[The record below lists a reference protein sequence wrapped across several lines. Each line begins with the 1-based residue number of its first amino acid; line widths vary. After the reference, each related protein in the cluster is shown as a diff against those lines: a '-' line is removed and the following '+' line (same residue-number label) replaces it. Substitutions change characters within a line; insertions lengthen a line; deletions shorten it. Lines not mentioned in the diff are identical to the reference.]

1 MVLNGMAYLFIGIGS
16 SGTAILNSVL
26 EYKEIRRDK
35 PIVIRLRSDKE
46 WNKARIGREKGA
58 DFAFVISELNDGD
71 EVSRAAAML
80 SESGIKTLFVGVL
93 PAMRRQKSENL
104 INAFYTLEKLKEYIN
119 SFIIVDNQR
128 IAHLPNFERYYPRYN
143 RYIASCIVDIL
154 AGVRDKTAAMN
165 IDRLLSIIS
174 FSDEPGYAALSRA
187 SELTKGLAG
196 YILPFL
202 RHKPLD
208 LRTLIRVSMEK
219 LSIAEAPLSSERGI
233 TFLRVPEYY
242 VRGERVDKE
251 LVEEFMLMYTKEC
264 YLAVCT
270 TKRNIA
276 AITNLFVYRF
286 EQLKRLRELRG
297 LAHEAI

>member
-1 MVLNGMAYLFIGIGS
+1 MVLNGMAYFFIGIGS

-46 WNKARIGREKGA
+46 WNKARISREKGA
-58 DFAFVISELNDGD
+58 DFAFVISELDDGD
-71 EVSRAAAML
+71 EISRAAAML
-80 SESGIKTLFVGVL
+80 SESGIKMLFVGVL

-104 INAFYTLEKLKEYIN
+104 IKAFYTLEKLKEYIN

-202 RHKPLD
+202 SHKPLD

-219 LSIAEAPLSSERGI
+219 LSIAEAPLSSERSI

-242 VRGERVDKE
+242 VREERVDKE

>member
-1 MVLNGMAYLFIGIGS
+1 MAYLFIGIGS

-58 DFAFVISELNDGD
+58 DFAFVISELDDGD

-80 SESGIKTLFVGVL
+80 SECGIKTLFVGVL

-143 RYIASCIVDIL
+143 QYIASCIVDIL

-202 RHKPLD
+202 SHKPLD

-242 VRGERVDKE
+242 VREERVDKE

>member
-1 MVLNGMAYLFIGIGS
+1 MAYFFIGIGS

-58 DFAFVISELNDGD
+58 DFAFVISELDDGD

-143 RYIASCIVDIL
+143 QYIASCIVDIL

-242 VRGERVDKE
+242 VREERVDKE